1 MFKSILPWLSLPYTN
16 DDICNV
22 QINDISNA
30 SQRMGYSRPAVF
42 WEPKDKLFRAGV
54 RLQFRYINPH
64 FFKYGGMLP
73 SDFQKD
79 ILQTQVSFHA

>member
-1 MFKSILPWLSLPYTN
+1 LDEGEKEKELVETALKEY
-16 DDICNV
+16 V

-64 FFKYGGMLP
+64 FF
-73 SDFQKD
+73 
-79 ILQTQVSFHA
+79 